1 MSTSFDYDKAMEQI
15 NMLLEEL
22 QDPQIKMSQL
32 EEKVLK
38 ARELIQACETQ
49 LKAIEEKLEGDD
61 PSE

>member
-15 NMLLEEL
+15 NTLLEEL

-49 LKAIEEKLEGDD
+49 LKAIEEKLERDD